1 MTEPLTQ
8 NQTGP
13 LTHGAHHVGLAVP
26 DIEVARSFFCE
37 ALGYKTIGGVPDYP
51 AHFVSDGTTLITLWQ
66 VSEPASARAFD
77 RKRNIGLH
85 HLALTVADDDAIE
98 VVYDRVRAW
107 PGTSIEFAPVA
118 LSEGSSVR
126 HFICA
131 IPGGV
136 RIEFATPFG

>member
-1 MTEPLTQ
+1 MTQPLNEPI
-8 NQTGP
+8 
-13 LTHGAHHVGLAVP
+13 THGAHHIGLAVP

-37 ALGYKTIGGVPDYP
+37 VLGYKTVGGVPDYP
-51 AHFVSDGTTLITLWQ
+51 AHFVTDGTTLITLWQ
-66 VSEPASARAFD
+66 IADPANARSFD
-77 RKRNIGLH
+77 RRRNVGLH

-98 VVYDRVRAW
+98 TVYGRVREW
-107 PGTSIEFAPVA
+107 PGASIEFAPAA

-136 RIEFATPFG
+136 RVEFATPFG